1 MSRYVDADAF
11 VERVRVAV
19 GFAEEELTA
28 DFKDGVHMTLEL
40 LETQPLADVVEV
52 VRCKDCKYGERK
64 DYMPAKYCSLR
75 YCKNSSNYHGKD
87 FYCAMGEKRDE

>member
-1 MSRYVDADAF
+1 MSRYIDAENFANEIFRAWELWEKKGEDCF
-11 VERVRVAV
+11 LFSDVITPMLV
-19 GFAEEELTA
+19 G
-28 DFKDGVHMTLEL
+28 
-40 LETQPLADVVEV
+40 QPTADVVEV

-64 DYMPAKYCSLR
+64 DYMPAKYCNLR